1 MLSQGQTLKFNGIL
15 VSLPYVSR
23 MMNKVYLDNAATT
36 AIRPEVIQEM
46 VKVLTE
52 DYGNA
57 SSSHSFGRHAKS
69 IVELSR
75 KSIAKELNC
84 TAQEIIFTS
93 GGTEA
98 DNWIL
103 NAAVNDLKVQRIIT
117 SKIEH
122 HAILHTV
129 EMLHSSVS
137 VDFVNI
143 LADGSVDLT
152 HLSELLLDN
161 IPTLVTLMHVNNEI
175 GSVLDLETVGNI
187 CRQYGAY
194 FHSDTIQSV
203 GKTRFDLQNLPID
216 FIVASAHKF
225 HGPKGIGFAYV
236 RKGLVLNPM
245 LFGGEQEKGL
255 RAGTEAVHNIAGMAK
270 ALELAYQHLDEE
282 TAYISELKEYAISQ
296 LKIHFPEAKVN
307 GGNTFYNIVN
317 VCFPFSPEK
326 TSMILFHLDMKGIAV
341 SRGSACQSGSIKPS
355 HVLAEILTDEDLKKP
370 SLRISFSHF
379 NTKADIDYLI
389 EVLQSV

>member
-1 MLSQGQTLKFNGIL
+1 MK
-15 VSLPYVSR
+15 
-23 MMNKVYLDNAATT
+23 KVYLDNAATT
-36 AIRPEVIQEM
+36 AIRPEVIDEM
-46 VKVLTE
+46 TKVLAE

-57 SSSHSFGRHAKS
+57 SSSHSFGRNAKS
-69 IVELSR
+69 VVELSR
-75 KSIAKELNC
+75 KSIAKQLNAS
-84 TAQEIIFTS
+84 AQEIIFTS

-103 NAAVNDLKVQRIIT
+103 RAAIRDLKVQRIIT
-117 SKIEH
+117 CKMEH
-122 HAILHTV
+122 HAVLYAIEALQLETGIA
-129 EMLHSSVS
+129 
-137 VDFVNI
+137 VDFVNV
-143 LADGSVDLT
+143 LPDGNISLT
-152 HLSELLLDN
+152 HLSELLSAN
-161 IPTLVTLMHVNNEI
+161 MPTLVSLMHVNNEI
-175 GSVLDLETVGNI
+175 GTVLDLETVGNI

-203 GKTRFDLQNLPID
+203 GKTKFDLQQLPID

-236 RKGLVLNPM
+236 RKGLVLHPM

-270 ALELAYQHLDEE
+270 ALELSYAHLEE
-282 TAYISELKEYAISQ
+282 EQQYITGLKAYAIAQ
-296 LKIHFPEAKVN
+296 LQSHFPEMKIN
-307 GGNTFYNIVN
+307 GGDTFYNIVN

-355 HVLAEILTDEDLKKP
+355 HVLAEILSGEDLKKP
-370 SLRISFSHF
+370 SLRISFSHY
-379 NTKADIDYLI
+379 NTTEDIDYLV